1 MRKLA
6 LSFAV
11 LLTVSFVG
19 CSSQDGGISEIQSQF
34 SREENFIRIG
44 SKNLYEMNFAG
55 LKEQL
60 EEIIDAKDNRISMP
74 FMYDLP
80 AVDIFFMPSGE
91 IISFD
96 MALRTLTGENDNE
109 FIISQYKIKN
119 DTDMTGFDIQLSEK
133 DKPFLKSSFE
143 DIFAFDKFPAFIEWA
158 DGFDFE
164 KVIQE
169 YSVGEPAHYEFLAG
183 VNIQREIIDNENVNC
198 IFLDCS
204 SETPVQVQ
212 YEDLPYSN
220 PDILPFEPT
229 YNEHDRSQYL
239 DYYIILPY
247 YSINADV
254 TEYNGYNRI
263 IILFPNGV

>member
-11 LLTVSFVG
+11 LLTISFVG
-19 CSSQDGGISEIQSQF
+19 CNSQGGGISEIQSQF

-44 SKNLYEMNFAG
+44 SKNLYEINFTK
-55 LKEQL
+55 LKEHL
-60 EEIIDAKDNRISMP
+60 EEIIGAKDNKISMP

-96 MALRTLTGENDNE
+96 MTLRTLTDENDYE

-133 DKPFLKSSFE
+133 DKTFLKSSFE

-183 VNIQREIIDNENVNC
+183 TTIEREIIDSENVDC
-198 IFLDCS
+198 VFLDCS
-204 SETPVQVQ
+204 SGTPVQVE

-220 PDILPFEPT
+220 PNIYPFEPT

-247 YSINADV
+247 YSTNADV
-254 TEYNGYNRI
+254 IEYNGYNRI
-263 IILFPNGV
+263 IILFPNGI